1 MYLVLMPDES
11 LTDSAADYCNTTL
24 EKTKRNWQEWVA
36 TLSVPIEYQQ
46 VVIRAA
52 ITLKLSSYEETGAIV
67 ASMTTSIP
75 RSPNFITPNDYRYCF
90 VRDAG
95 AVVRALNSVGITK
108 TMEDYLRFISNAI
121 SGFDEDGKENWLQP
135 GNYTKYIVQG
145 KR

>member
-1 MYLVLMPDES
+1 MPDES
-11 LTDSAADYCNTTL
+11 LTDSAADYCTSTL
-24 EKTKRNWQEWVA
+24 EKTRRNWQEWVA
-36 TLSVPIEYQQ
+36 TLSVPIEYQS

-67 ASMTTSIP
+67 AAMTTSIP

-90 VRDAG
+90 IRDAG

-121 SGFDEDGKENWLQP
+121 SGFDEDGRENWLQP
-135 GNYTKYIVQG
+135 GNLNSLYILIN
-145 KR
+145 KILI